1 MENLSFKQVKNI
13 CQNNDYVFLKGAL
26 RSVCINCKVA
36 SLEPV
41 KIELEKEGKS
51 DFYSF
56 RKISFMEYISQKNT
70 FL

>member
-1 MENLSFKQVKNI
+1 MENLSFKQIKNI
-13 CQNNDYVFLKGAL
+13 CENNDYVFLRGAL

-41 KIELEKEGKS
+41 KTDLQKEGES

-56 RKISFMEYISQKNT
+56 RKISFMEYISRKAT